1 MGIHSAPLPTP
12 HDAATN
18 IAAGREKRLVAL
30 SSVAAAVF
38 LTAMKLTVGLMT
50 GSLGILA
57 EAAHSALDL
66 VAAGITFF
74 AVRVSDRPADREHTY
89 GHGKVE
95 NLSALFE
102 TALLFGTCAWIIYE
116 AVQRLFFEHV
126 EVQSSWWAFV
136 VMGVSIVVDISRS
149 RALMRAARKYK
160 SQALEAD
167 ALHFSTD
174 VYSSAVV
181 ILGLGL
187 VAMADRLGLPWLAKG
202 DAGAALVVAGIVIYI
217 SAQLGRRTVAGL
229 LDAVPGETRDRV
241 RQAVGAVPGVLHVER
256 VRLRQS
262 GPDAF
267 ADLTVQVERAEALE
281 DAHAIASNAEA
292 AVHTI
297 LPDADVVVHV
307 EPVRSSDESLT
318 TSTRLLAAQL
328 GLGAHSI
335 RTFETVGG
343 PENRRGVGVE
353 LHLEVSDRLS
363 VDEAHRQVTAFE
375 EALRRARPEVREV
388 VTHIEPVGDGAATTG
403 QCVCDAEADRV
414 RGALLDWQAEEGGS
428 CQPHA
433 VTVRRIGDELAVAL
447 HCEMAGDTPLA
458 DAHILSEQAE
468 QALRRRLPDVGRVVI
483 HIEPEEGAGEAG
495 STE

>member
-1 MGIHSAPLPTP
+1 MSIHNPTLGAPQSAT
-12 HDAATN
+12 AA
-18 IAAGREKRLVAL
+18 ASREKQLVAL
-30 SSVAAAVF
+30 SSVVAAIF
-38 LTAMKLTVGLMT
+38 LTAMKLVVGLMT

-57 EAAHSALDL
+57 EAAHSGLDL

-102 TALLFGTCAWIIYE
+102 TLLLFGTCAWIIYE
-116 AVQRLFFEHV
+116 AVQRLFVEHV

-136 VMGVSIVVDISRS
+136 VMGISIVIDISRS
-149 RALMRAARKYK
+149 RALMKAARKYN

-187 VAMADRLGLPWLAKG
+187 VAAGETLHLPWLAKG

-241 RQAVGAVPGVLHVER
+241 VQAIGAVPGVLRVER
-256 VRLRQS
+256 VRLRHS

-267 ADLTVQVERAEALE
+267 ADLTVQVERAEAL
-281 DAHAIASNAEA
+281 DRAHTIASNTEA

-297 LPDADVVVHV
+297 LPGADVVVHV
-307 EPVRSSDESLT
+307 EPVRAANESLT

-335 RTFETVGG
+335 RTFETTDG
-343 PENRRGVGVE
+343 PDSRRGVGVE

-363 VDEAHRQVTAFE
+363 VDEAHRQVTEFE
-375 EALRRARPEVREV
+375 EELRRARPEVREV

-403 QCVCDAEADRV
+403 QCACDDEAERV
-414 RGALLDWQAEEGGS
+414 LAAMRDWQAEEGAG
-428 CQPHA
+428 CHPHS
-433 VTVRRIGDELAVAL
+433 VTVRRIGDELAVSL
-447 HCEMAGDTPLA
+447 HCEMAADTPLA
-458 DAHILSEQAE
+458 EAHVLSEQAE
-468 QALRRRLPDVGRVVI
+468 QALRRRLPDLGRIVI
-483 HIEPEEGAGEAG
+483 HIEPESGEEGSKE
-495 STE
+495 